1 MSVVCALPRHWLRVS
16 LWVVSLLVCV
26 TRMGAQVPASSGTL
40 QGTVI
45 GMPQNVAL
53 PFAVIGIPQLSI
65 ERFTDGEGRF
75 TLTQLQ
81 PGRYDVVVRRIGY
94 SPFRGTV
101 SIEIGAIAR
110 LDVQLTQIPAQLA
123 TTIVHAMTSC
133 PRPGAPDR
141 VREPVV
147 ATLVALLRENADRY
161 RLLVSAYP
169 FSYRQLRAMGE
180 LADGTLSVQ
189 QVDTIL
195 VKGEARATYRPGRIV
210 NRVSNSRGVPEYAM
224 TLPTILDLADEN
236 FVRNHC
242 FAYGGTSQQDAE
254 TWFRLDVRAA
264 DKLRTPDVHGSFYL
278 DSASFEL
285 RRMDL
290 TMSRPDRLPQFL
302 RGVAGVEAVTS
313 FRRIADGL
321 SVIDKVCGLNFW
333 RRSGLRVAN
342 VSAVELQ
349 QLLSYAFTSAPVGVV
364 PRQDLAPAS
373 SWRPGASLERGTVWC
388 AN

>member
-1 MSVVCALPRHWLRVS
+1 M
-16 LWVVSLLVCV
+16 
-26 TRMGAQVPASSGTL
+26 ASGGL
-40 QGTVI
+40 QGTVT
-45 GMPQNVAL
+45 GMPRNVSL
-53 PFAVIGIPQLSI
+53 PFAVVGIPQLSI
-65 ERFTDGEGRF
+65 ERFTDADGRF

-81 PGRYDVVVRRIGY
+81 PGRYEVVVRRIGY
-94 SPFRGTV
+94 SPFRGAV
-101 SIEIGAIAR
+101 QIESGALVR

-123 TTIVHAMTSC
+123 TTIVRAMTSC

-161 RLLVSAYP
+161 RLLVTAYP

-180 LADGTLSVQ
+180 LADGTLSIQ

-236 FVRNHC
+236 FIRNHC
-242 FAYGGTSQQDAE
+242 FAYGGVSAHDAE
-254 TWFRLDVRAA
+254 TWFRLDVRAS
-264 DKLRTPDVHGSFYL
+264 DRLRTPDVHGSFYL
-278 DSASFEL
+278 DSASSEL

-290 TMSRPDRLPQFL
+290 AMSRPDRLPTFL
-302 RGVAGVEAVTS
+302 QGVAGVDAVTS
-313 FRRIADGL
+313 FRRIAEGL
-321 SVIDKVCGLNFW
+321 SVIDKVCGLNYW
-333 RRSGLRVAN
+333 RRAGQRAAN

-349 QLLSYAFTSAPVGVV
+349 QLLGYAFTAAPVGVV
-364 PRQDLAPAS
+364 PRQDLPPAS
-373 SWRPGASLERGTVWC
+373 GWRPGASLERSVAWC